1 MSVFE
6 PMMSVLFGV
15 DRRLQGDKECFHR
28 DEECFTGEEECFAG
42 TDER

>member
-1 MSVFE
+1 MGVFK
-6 PMMSVLFGV
+6 PMMSAFRAWMG
-15 DRRLQGDKECFHR
+15 RLQGDEECFPG